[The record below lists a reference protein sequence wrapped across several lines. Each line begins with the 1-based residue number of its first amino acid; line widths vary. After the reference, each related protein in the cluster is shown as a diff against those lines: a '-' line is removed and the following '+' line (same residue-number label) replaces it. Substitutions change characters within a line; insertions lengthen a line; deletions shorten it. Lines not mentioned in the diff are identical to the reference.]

1 MNLKE
6 SFYDGPIV
14 RTLKHALSLLVV
26 FLLLASTAVWTGRLF
41 GHDIGQ
47 PADGAK
53 LMPSLLPPDA
63 ALLKEMGLNEA
74 EVKLLSLIHI

>member
-41 GHDIGQ
+41 GRDNAESADFLQRAAHGTLVHWIGLTPQ
-47 PADGAK
+47 AGTHLKVDAVSGAT
-53 LMPSLLPPDA
+53 
-63 ALLKEMGLNEA
+63 
-74 EVKLLSLIHI
+74 